1 MKALPVYG
9 LERDLIALQEMKTP
23 ALQQKWREVFKSEPP
38 AKMRAGFLQRAI
50 AYRLQEA
57 TFGGLKSST
66 KKELQRLALAMRA
79 RSIPALAGNSLVRT
93 PARTLSP
100 GTQLMREWNG
110 AIQRVDVVSDG
121 FVWKGQSFRTLSAVA
136 VAITGTKWSG
146 PKFFG
151 LYRKPGTERQALPS
165 ADPRPTAREFDPA

>member
-1 MKALPVYG
+1 MKALPVYE

-23 ALQQKWREVFKSEPP
+23 ALQQKWRLVFKSEPP

-66 KKELQRLALAMRA
+66 RKELQCVAHAMRTG
-79 RSIPALAGNSLVRT
+79 SVPALAGNSSVRT
-93 PARTLSP
+93 PARALSP

-110 AIQRVDVVSDG
+110 AIQRVDVVDEG
-121 FVWKGQSFRTLSAVA
+121 FVWNGQSFRTLSAVA

-151 LYRKPGTERQALPS
+151 LDKKRGTERQALPS
-165 ADPRPTAREFDPA
+165 PDPRPTAREFDPA